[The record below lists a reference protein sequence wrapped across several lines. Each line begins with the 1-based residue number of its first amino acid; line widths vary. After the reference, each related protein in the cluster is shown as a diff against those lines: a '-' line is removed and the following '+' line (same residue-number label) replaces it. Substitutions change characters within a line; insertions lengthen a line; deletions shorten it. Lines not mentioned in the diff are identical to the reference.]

1 MIWQSFLRKGLDMRI
16 LYKSLSWL
24 IAIIIAVVIVLSVVR
39 LVINPW
45 YLVFE
50 YHTPGFPSDPYG
62 FTLQDRL
69 NYGKLAVDYL
79 INSADISFLGDLRFP
94 AGQQAPEPSCQYMTD
109 CTHLYND
116 RELEHMLDVKHV
128 VRAAMRV
135 LEISVLILALLAL
148 WAWQGKWAKAYLK
161 GLQRGGILTLIFIG
175 LIILSVLVAF
185 NVIFIIFHE
194 IFFRAGTWTFLYSDT
209 LIRLFPERF
218 WQDTFLMVGGLSA
231 ALGLLF
237 YFGFQRIIHKTQ
249 Q

>member
-1 MIWQSFLRKGLDMRI
+1 MKFP
-16 LYKSLSWL
+16 YKSLSWL
-24 IAIIIAVVIVLSVVR
+24 IALIIPVVVILSVVR

-50 YHTPGFPSDPYG
+50 YHTPGFPADPYG

-69 NYGKLAVDYL
+69 NYGNLAVDYL

-94 AGQQAPEPSCQYMTD
+94 AGQQAPEPSCQFMTD

-116 RELEHMLDVKHV
+116 RELEHMLDVKNV
-128 VRAAMRV
+128 VKGAMRV
-135 LEISVLILALLAL
+135 LEISILILVLFAL
-148 WAWQGKWAKAYLK
+148 WAWRGKWFNAYMK
-161 GLQRGGILTLIFIG
+161 GLQRGGMVTLIFIG
-175 LIILSVLVAF
+175 LIILSVLTAF
-185 NVIFIIFHE
+185 DYIFIIFHE
-194 IFFRAGTWTFLYSDT
+194 IFFKAGTWTFFYSDT

-237 YFGFQRIIHKTQ
+237 YFGFQKVLRRQ
-249 Q
+249 QS